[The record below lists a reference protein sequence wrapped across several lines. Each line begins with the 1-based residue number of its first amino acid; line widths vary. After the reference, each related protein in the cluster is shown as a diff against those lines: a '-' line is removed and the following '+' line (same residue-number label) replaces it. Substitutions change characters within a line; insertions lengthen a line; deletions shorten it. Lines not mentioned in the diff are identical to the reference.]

1 MERNAEK
8 CVSTRG
14 LKQITERNAEKCAS
28 TRGFETD
35 NGAECRKMCVRGN

>member
-1 MERNAEK
+1 MQKNVCQLE
-8 CVSTRG
+8 V

-35 NGAECRKMCVRGN
+35 NGVKWIKSV